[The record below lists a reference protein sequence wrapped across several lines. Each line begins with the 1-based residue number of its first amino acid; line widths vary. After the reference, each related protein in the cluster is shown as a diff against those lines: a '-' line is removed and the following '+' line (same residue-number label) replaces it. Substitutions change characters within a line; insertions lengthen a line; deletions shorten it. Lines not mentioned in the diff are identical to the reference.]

1 MCGALVAPL
10 HGAGILPPKRHRG
23 FQAAR
28 DTPTPT
34 HSLCMLARS
43 CVRPPHSRGVQPFPS
58 STPTPHRA
66 EGHHPSGMPYRGTLS
81 PRLRALDATPFAHAP
96 FAHEGAQAADASG
109 CDDAAAHVAGENDE
123 RVFEADVAALRG
135 FSHVC
140 VTGEDDK
147 HVFEAGVVALPFP
160 MCFMCVHM
168 RVCMCLCV
176 HVSV

>member
-1 MCGALVAPL
+1 
-10 HGAGILPPKRHRG
+10 
-23 FQAAR
+23 
-28 DTPTPT
+28 
-34 HSLCMLARS
+34 
-43 CVRPPHSRGVQPFPS
+43 
-58 STPTPHRA
+58 
-66 EGHHPSGMPYRGTLS
+66 MPYRGTLS